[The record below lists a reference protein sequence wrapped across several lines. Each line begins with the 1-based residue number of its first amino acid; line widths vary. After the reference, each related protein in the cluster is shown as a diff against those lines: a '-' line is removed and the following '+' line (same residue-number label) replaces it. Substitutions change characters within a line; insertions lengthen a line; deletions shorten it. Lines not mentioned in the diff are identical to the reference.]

1 MRLLP
6 FMSRLGLLL
15 VFAVVAGCGGQRQ
28 GKVIGQVTYE
38 GKALPGGWIL
48 FRPADARKNAVPVAL
63 DEQGHF
69 EAVLPAGEVQV
80 SVDNR
85 ELEPQTQ
92 EPAGGSGIPPALLAN
107 LSPEAKKALNAE
119 KAEKAKTK
127 RREGAQKGSS
137 RYVKIPDRYYDV
149 AKSNLTFTVEG
160 GDQKKDFELTK

>member
-6 FMSRLGLLL
+6 FINRLGLLL
-15 VFAVVAGCGGQRQ
+15 IFAAVAGCGGQRQ

-38 GKALPGGWIL
+38 GNALPGGSIL
-48 FRPADARKNAVPVAL
+48 FRPADARKNAVTVAL

-80 SVDNR
+80 SIDNR
-85 ELEPQTQ
+85 ELEPQPQ
-92 EPAGGSGIPPALLAN
+92 EPPGGGIPPAILAN

-127 RREGAQKGSS
+127 RREAAPKGSS
-137 RYVKIPDRYYDV
+137 RYVRIPDRYYDV
-149 AKSNLTFTVEG
+149 SKSNLKFIVEG
-160 GDQKKDFELTK
+160 GDQEKNFELTK